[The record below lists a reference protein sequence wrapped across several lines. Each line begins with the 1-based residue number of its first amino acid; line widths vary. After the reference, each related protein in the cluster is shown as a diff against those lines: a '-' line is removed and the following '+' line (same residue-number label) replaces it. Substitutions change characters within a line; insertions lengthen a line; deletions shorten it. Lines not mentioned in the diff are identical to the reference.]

1 MLKKI
6 LTGILSVTLLMN
18 QSVLL
23 HAEEDE
29 DDSDIATY
37 EEVVDDE
44 ADASQTEWGEDAVVE
59 RPTDDEDESYSYDTD
74 DPMMS
79 RDVET
84 FYQDEDGNMSEEAGI
99 MTLSTNSL
107 KETSSNLIHQ
117 SKVSNATKR
126 IGIDVSEYQGEIDW
140 NTVKNEG
147 VEFAIIRVGYRGYVY
162 SRLVEDKKVRQNI
175 QNAKAAGVK
184 IGLYFYSKAITT
196 DEAKEEADFVKSVI
210 GDTTLDLPIF
220 LDVEYD
226 GDADRLLNAN
236 LSSDAQTN
244 IINTFIST
252 CNGYGYSASVYA
264 SASVLAKKMNASS
277 ISSNGYIWVAH
288 WTNNTNYS
296 GTYNFWQY
304 ADNITLS
311 GVSGNNGVVDA
322 DVWYDDGTIFNNIQH
337 SVAMYRIYNPY
348 SGEHFY
354 TSSISE
360 RDNLVSLGWS
370 YEGVGWNAPSSSNTP
385 VYRLYNGN
393 AGEHHYTMSA
403 SERDNLVRLGWKYEG
418 IGWYSDDSRRVAV
431 YRQYNPYAFA
441 NNHNYTP
448 SLDEHN
454 WLIGLG
460 WRNEGIGWYGV

>member
-1 MLKKI
+1 MLKKV

-23 HAEEDE
+23 HAEED
-29 DDSDIATY
+29 DSDIATY
-37 EEVVDDE
+37 EEVVEDE
-44 ADASQTEWGEDAVVE
+44 SDTPQTEWGEDAVAE
-59 RPTDDEDESYSYDTD
+59 KPTEDEDDAYSYDTD

-84 FYQDEDGNMSEEAGI
+84 FYQDENGEMSEEAAI

-117 SKVSNATKR
+117 SKVSNSTKR
-126 IGIDVSEYQGEIDW
+126 IGIDVSEWQGDIDW

-175 QNAKAAGVK
+175 QNAKAAGLK

-196 DEAKEEADFVKSVI
+196 DEAKEEANFVKSVI
-210 GDTTLDLPIF
+210 GNTILDLPIF

-226 GDADRLLNAN
+226 GNADRLLNAN

-252 CNGYGYSASVYA
+252 CNGYGYSAGVYA
-264 SASVLAKKMNASS
+264 SASVLANKMNASS
-277 ISSNGYIWVAH
+277 ISSIGSIWVAH

-296 GTYNFWQY
+296 GTYSFWQY

-322 DVWYDDGTIFNNIQH
+322 DVWYDTST
-337 SVAMYRIYNPY
+337 SVAMYRIYNPN

-354 TSSISE
+354 TSSTEE
-360 RDNLVSLGWS
+360 RDHLVSLGWN

-403 SERDNLVRLGWKYEG
+403 DERDNLVRLGWKYEG

-460 WRNEGIGWYGV
+460 WKNEGIGWYGV